1 MGGKEKNLCFTERKN
16 IVTNSEMGYHKENS
30 MKFPHERHGKS
41 MSLKKYEAFVQ
52 TVRLG
57 SLTRAAE
64 ALGST
69 QSRISHIL
77 RDLEE
82 EYGFELMERNRGGIR
97 LTEAG
102 AMILPKM
109 EDILQKE
116 QELEQLLEDIRS
128 ANAGSVRLGAFT
140 SVAVHWLPGMIR
152 VFEQAHPKA
161 ELAMFNGDYH
171 DIEQWLQ
178 SGDIDLGFVTLP
190 APKGVRTIPL
200 LEDPLVAILPKGH
213 RLAALESIPI
223 DEFNG
228 EPFISLLQSSAHDF
242 HRALDKAGVKP
253 NIKFTTKD
261 DYAILAMVEQGLGVS
276 IVPELLLRGR
286 RENLVVRPLE
296 PQAARTIALAI
307 PEGSALPVVEAFA
320 QTAVE
325 WVKEHG

>member
-1 MGGKEKNLCFTERKN
+1 
-16 IVTNSEMGYHKENS
+16 
-30 MKFPHERHGKS
+30 
-41 MSLKKYEAFVQ
+41 MSLKKYEAFVK
-52 TVRLG
+52 TVQLG
-57 SLTRAAE
+57 SLTKAAQ

-82 EYGFELMERNRGGIR
+82 EYGFELMERNRGGIK

-109 EDILQKE
+109 ESVLQKV
-116 QELEQLLEDIRS
+116 QELDQLLEDIRS

-171 DIEQWLQ
+171 DIEQWLRN
-178 SGDIDLGFVTLP
+178 GDIDLAFVTLP
-190 APKGVRTIPL
+190 APQGVRTIPL
-200 LEDPLVAILPKGH
+200 FEDPLVAILPKGH
-213 RLAALESIPI
+213 RLAAMEEIPI
-223 DEFNG
+223 DEFQQ

-276 IVPELLLRGR
+276 IVPELLLKGR
-286 RENLVVRPLE
+286 RENLEVRRLAPY
-296 PQAARTIALAI
+296 ASRTIALAA
-307 PEGSALPVVEAFA
+307 PEGDALPVVEAFV
-320 QTAVE
+320 QTAVR
-325 WVKEHG
+325 WVQEHE